1 MCGGQLGG
9 LDVVLRE
16 DKEGATAP
24 RGALCAFLRA
34 PRGRSRINKSRADVS
49 EIFSKPPLWLRETWL
64 RGGSNA
70 SKGAAARSSARRPPA
85 VSAPM
90 VPETGAPGTH
100 GGKALFHSST
110 ILINALWLAQRG
122 SRTAKSDKLEHD
134 ATLAATWGFVL
145 RARLQGG
152 IS

>member
-70 SKGAAARSSARRPPA
+70 SIDAPLEKVPSGFTPSRPL
-85 VSAPM
+85 M

-100 GGKALFHSST
+100 GGKALFHPA
-110 ILINALWLAQRG
+110 N
-122 SRTAKSDKLEHD
+122 
-134 ATLAATWGFVL
+134 F
-145 RARLQGG
+145 
-152 IS
+152 

>member
-1 MCGGQLGG
+1 
-9 LDVVLRE
+9 
-16 DKEGATAP
+16 
-24 RGALCAFLRA
+24 
-34 PRGRSRINKSRADVS
+34 
-49 EIFSKPPLWLRETWL
+49 
-64 RGGSNA
+64 
-70 SKGAAARSSARRPPA
+70 
-85 VSAPM
+85 M

-100 GGKALFHSST
+100 GGKALFYSST
-110 ILINALWLAQRG
+110 ILINALWPAQRG